1 MYCIEFCVQ
10 YAYTYDNA
18 YYICIE
24 IVIDVYHLFILAKT
38 ESNSTHT
45 HTRHESQSAVGPD
58 NIHRFMHTVCPSRYP
73 SKHPFGCLLQ
83 TVTLPAG
90 YPTILSTPALRYAG
104 CLLVGLPTVLGGGP
118 SLFDSNSWRL
128 NGAMHQCGAFS
139 GKDVVTKLLYIHSNM
154 YVMYT
159 IYLLYVWTAFCS
171 FCFYFEKR
179 LRWGERTV
187 LFVNL
192 LGILKESSHQAPLH
206 PRKAPDPTAQ
216 IRALIAQAVPGL
228 GDVTKLPWDLTCY
241 IFTSSDS

>member
-45 HTRHESQSAVGPD
+45 HTHDTRVSRPLAPTIYIDLCTPYV
-58 NIHRFMHTVCPSRYP
+58 RVCPSRYP

-83 TVTLPAG
+83 IVTLPAG

-159 IYLLYVWTAFCS
+159 IYLLYV
-171 FCFYFEKR
+171 
-179 LRWGERTV
+179 
-187 LFVNL
+187 
-192 LGILKESSHQAPLH
+192 
-206 PRKAPDPTAQ
+206 
-216 IRALIAQAVPGL
+216 
-228 GDVTKLPWDLTCY
+228 
-241 IFTSSDS
+241 

>member
-159 IYLLYVWTAFCS
+159 IYLLYV
-171 FCFYFEKR
+171 
-179 LRWGERTV
+179 
-187 LFVNL
+187 
-192 LGILKESSHQAPLH
+192 
-206 PRKAPDPTAQ
+206 
-216 IRALIAQAVPGL
+216 
-228 GDVTKLPWDLTCY
+228 
-241 IFTSSDS
+241 